1 MVRIDEQPTGEA
13 AAAARPEDGPGASAT
28 HRIRSVLAIRPFR
41 RLWAVTAVAS
51 FGDWLSLLALTA
63 LATQLTSGYQAQSF
77 ALGGV
82 VATKLLPALFMAPLG
97 GVLADKFDRR
107 TVMVTCDVLKA
118 MLFLSIPLVGS
129 LWWLFAA
136 TFLIELCA
144 LCWIPAKDSSVPNLL
159 RRTDQVETANQLSLV
174 MTYGVAVISA
184 AGAFALISKSGN
196 IGGWNPSPTT
206 TVYLALVV
214 NGLAALLTAFTVAF
228 RIPEISGRSAER
240 REAAPGLLAMLRDG
254 AQFVSTTPLVRGL
267 VFGIIGA
274 FAAGGAVIAS
284 ARLYAASLGGGDAAY
299 SLLFVALFTGLALG
313 MATVPRVAQRMPH
326 HRLFGVAIV
335 GAGLSLLTVA
345 VAWHLYLA
353 LATVVLVGLFAGTA
367 LLTGLT
373 IIGAQVE
380 DAVRGRVVA
389 FVQSIVRVDLLAS
402 MSVVPLL
409 VGLVQ
414 SRTLTLFGQ
423 PAQVDGTRFVL
434 AGAGVVAA
442 AVGVLAY
449 RQMDDR
455 RDRTILAD
463 VKRALR
469 RRRHGEPGLLVAV
482 EGASRS
488 DTAEQGDRL
497 VRWLTE
503 QGADVVLAGRSAS
516 HTARVSAAVG
526 ASGVA
531 GQRAQALVAAAV
543 RADVLTHEVLPALR
557 AGRVVV
563 IESLDS
569 PLARV
574 GDELDAADLQRLG
587 AWATGSLRPDITVL
601 LDRDPRVHDAAP
613 ITDPYGRAP
622 LRSVSGGIV
631 DTWQVQRTLTEMA
644 AADPGRYVRV
654 EADGDPAAVAARV
667 RERLAPLVARAIPR
681 GEKASSG
688 R

>member
-1 MVRIDEQPTGEA
+1 MPIAEPTVGGSPADVTDAEA
-13 AAAARPEDGPGASAT
+13 SASAT

-118 MLFLSIPLVGS
+118 LLFLSIPLVGS

-159 RRTDQVETANQLSLV
+159 KRSDQVETANQLSLV

-196 IGGWNPSPTT
+196 IAGWNPSPTT

-267 VFGIIGA
+267 VVGIIGA

-299 SLLFVALFTGLALG
+299 SVLFIALFSGLALG
-313 MATVPRVAQRMPH
+313 MATVPRMARRMPH

-335 GAGLSLLTVA
+335 GAGTSLLAVA
-345 VAWHLYLA
+345 IAWHLYLA
-353 LATVVLVGLFAGTA
+353 LATVVLVGFFAGTA

-434 AGAGVVAA
+434 FGAGIVAA

-469 RRRHGEPGLLVAV
+469 RSRHGEPGLLVAV
-482 EGASRS
+482 EGARAPTPTCRATCSWRGCASRVPTS
-488 DTAEQGDRL
+488 CSPVAAPPMPPGCPRPS
-497 VRWLTE
+497 
-503 QGADVVLAGRSAS
+503 APAGSRASAPGPSWRPRYAPTCSPARSCRPCARAGSSSSRAAWTPPWRGWATSSTPPTSSAS
-516 HTARVSAAVG
+516 APG
-526 ASGVA
+526 
-531 GQRAQALVAAAV
+531 
-543 RADVLTHEVLPALR
+543 
-557 AGRVVV
+557 
-563 IESLDS
+563 
-569 PLARV
+569 
-574 GDELDAADLQRLG
+574 
-587 AWATGSLRPDITVL
+587 
-601 LDRDPRVHDAAP
+601 PRVRCVPTSRCCSTA
-613 ITDPYGRAP
+613 TR
-622 LRSVSGGIV
+622 RS
-631 DTWQVQRTLTEMA
+631 TT
-644 AADPGRYVRV
+644 P
-654 EADGDPAAVAARV
+654 P
-667 RERLAPLVARAIPR
+667 P
-681 GEKASSG
+681 
-688 R
+688 

>member
-1 MVRIDEQPTGEA
+1 MVRIDEQP
-13 AAAARPEDGPGASAT
+13 SAT
-28 HRIRSVLAIRPFR
+28 HRIRGVLAIRPFR

-118 MLFLSIPLVGS
+118 LLFLSIPLVGS

-159 RRTDQVETANQLSLV
+159 KRPDQVETANQLSLG

-184 AGAFALISKSGN
+184 AGVFALISKSGAVL
-196 IGGWNPSPTT
+196 GWHPSPTA

-214 NGLAALLTAFTVAF
+214 NGLAALLTAATVAF

-240 REAAPGLLAMLRDG
+240 RAAAPGLLAMLRDG

-267 VFGIIGA
+267 VVGIVGA

-284 ARLYAASLGGGDAAY
+284 ARLYATSLGGGDAAY
-299 SLLFVALFTGLALG
+299 SVLFIALFTGLALG
-313 MATVPRVAQRMPH
+313 MALVPRFSRRIPH

-335 GAGLSLLTVA
+335 GAGTSLLAVA

-353 LATVVLVGLFAGTA
+353 LAAVVLVGVFAGTA

-414 SRTLTLFGQ
+414 SRTLTLFGETG
-423 PAQVDGTRFVL
+423 QVDGTRFVL
-434 AGAGVVAA
+434 FGAGLLAA

-449 RQMDDR
+449 HQMN
-455 RDRTILAD
+455 
-463 VKRALR
+463 
-469 RRRHGEPGLLVAV
+469 
-482 EGASRS
+482 
-488 DTAEQGDRL
+488 DRL
-497 VRWLTE
+497 P
-503 QGADVVLAGRSAS
+503 
-516 HTARVSAAVG
+516 AAE
-526 ASGVA
+526 
-531 GQRAQALVAAAV
+531 RAQA
-543 RADVLTHEVLPALR
+543 
-557 AGRVVV
+557 
-563 IESLDS
+563 
-569 PLARV
+569 
-574 GDELDAADLQRLG
+574 
-587 AWATGSLRPDITVL
+587 
-601 LDRDPRVHDAAP
+601 
-613 ITDPYGRAP
+613 
-622 LRSVSGGIV
+622 
-631 DTWQVQRTLTEMA
+631 
-644 AADPGRYVRV
+644 
-654 EADGDPAAVAARV
+654 
-667 RERLAPLVARAIPR
+667 
-681 GEKASSG
+681 
-688 R
+688 

>member
-1 MVRIDEQPTGEA
+1 
-13 AAAARPEDGPGASAT
+13 
-28 HRIRSVLAIRPFR
+28 
-41 RLWAVTAVAS
+41 
-51 FGDWLSLLALTA
+51 
-63 LATQLTSGYQAQSF
+63 
-77 ALGGV
+77 
-82 VATKLLPALFMAPLG
+82 
-97 GVLADKFDRR
+97 
-107 TVMVTCDVLKA
+107 
-118 MLFLSIPLVGS
+118 
-129 LWWLFAA
+129 
-136 TFLIELCA
+136 
-144 LCWIPAKDSSVPNLL
+144 
-159 RRTDQVETANQLSLV
+159 

-196 IGGWNPSPTT
+196 IAGWNPQPDRRRCTSRSC
-206 TVYLALVV
+206 V

-267 VFGIIGA
+267 VVGIIGA

-299 SLLFVALFTGLALG
+299 SAAVRRAVQRPRAGDGDGAADGAPDAAPPAVRRGHRRRRHLA
-313 MATVPRVAQRMPH
+313 ARR
-326 HRLFGVAIV
+326 R
-335 GAGLSLLTVA
+335 

-353 LATVVLVGLFAGTA
+353 LATVVLVGFFAGTA

-434 AGAGVVAA
+434 FGAGIVAA

-469 RRRHGEPGLLVAV
+469 RSRHGEPGLLVAV
-482 EGASRS
+482 EGASRTDTDVQS
-488 DTAEQGDRL
+488 DL
-497 VRWLTE
+497 
-503 QGADVVLAGRSAS
+503 
-516 HTARVSAAVG
+516 
-526 ASGVA
+526 
-531 GQRAQALVAAAV
+531 LVAW
-543 RADVLTHEVLPALR
+543 
-557 AGRVVV
+557 
-563 IESLDS
+563 
-569 PLARV
+569 LA
-574 GDELDAADLQRLG
+574 
-587 AWATGSLRPDITVL
+587 
-601 LDRDPRVHDAAP
+601 
-613 ITDPYGRAP
+613 
-622 LRSVSGGIV
+622 
-631 DTWQVQRTLTEMA
+631 
-644 AADPGRYVRV
+644 
-654 EADGDPAAVAARV
+654 
-667 RERLAPLVARAIPR
+667 
-681 GEKASSG
+681 
-688 R
+688 